1 MVNMTQLQIGKKG
14 LTPEFI
20 EGLKKAAEGV
30 ENIRVSLLKSAGRDR
45 EEIKEMK
52 DEILKELGDKFTAK
66 IIGFTIVI
74 KKWRKARTPKKE

>member
-1 MVNMTQLQIGKKG
+1 MTQLQIGKKG

-30 ENIRVSLLKSAGRDR
+30 ENIRISLLKSSGRDR
-45 EEIKEMK
+45 EEVKEIK
-52 DEILKELGDKFTAK
+52 DQILEKLGEKFTAK